1 MRRAESL
8 DYRPKFTF
16 RFQLIIRSATYWS
29 KQRSIARYTKACR
42 GKSIAQRSFSGKG
55 KIG

>member
-16 RFQLIIRSATYWS
+16 RFRLIIRSATYWS
-29 KQRSIARYTKACR
+29 KPR
-42 GKSIAQRSFSGKG
+42 
-55 KIG
+55 